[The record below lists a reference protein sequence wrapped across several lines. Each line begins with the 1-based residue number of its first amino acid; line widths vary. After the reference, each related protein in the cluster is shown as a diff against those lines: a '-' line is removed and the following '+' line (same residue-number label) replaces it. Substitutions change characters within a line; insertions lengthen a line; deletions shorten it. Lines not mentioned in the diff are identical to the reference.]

1 MRFYQDKIALR
12 ELFTRCNERRKD
24 RRDERLTPLK
34 RRILWSPCKNTL
46 NGKGSHAWTAT
57 LHLYFLDSLQHVD
70 SLHRPEFT
78 KIRCYITKITDWI
91 SRLCFFKDISSS
103 NCGKDTEVAKKNHNN
118 SNFRILQ
125 EIFRECFFR
134 FQIKTSSNC
143 WLLHVVTTFPAFQG
157 SVCPHPRV
165 GLYRAKKNWTCWGL
179 GRLGL
184 GSLEFFD
191 SFNPGKP

>member
-103 NCGKDTEVAKKNHNN
+103 NCGKDTEVAKQNHNN

-143 WLLHVVTTFPAFQG
+143 WLLPHSLPFKDRCARTQELGCTEPRRTGHVEA
-157 SVCPHPRV
+157 
-165 GLYRAKKNWTCWGL
+165 WGVEGPFGNL
-179 GRLGL
+179 
-184 GSLEFFD
+184 
-191 SFNPGKP
+191 SFLWPLKTIGNS